1 MQRFF
6 YYDGELRYPGG
17 RQGMWTWQADLA
29 TASVCGVAV
38 KVSDNRLTRKKQ
50 RALLHYCGWELHFD
64 PDGMILQSFNSST
77 PSAPDYQTASRPAS
91 GAPKT
96 FLSHKYCSIGRT
108 LQFSIPGSLLTS
120 PGSLPLLPD
129 REKISI
135 VAGTTAITVMDP
147 TAAPQTSNGIFQKG
161 TIERLTGH
169 AFSSVSAPGVP
180 TLVPDLTIANGSF
193 VLNVPLQTRPFSGA
207 SLLSLTFRVARTLRF
222 AGSKESIAQGIVIVQ
237 LPFFCGHFGAKGLEA
252 RDLSPWPSLEDIF
265 ADMRSRA
272 RSLYAQVPSAVP
284 LYDVVS
290 YNAYGGPIAN
300 PGKLEH
306 QLFLTVKSAI
316 LVFQEYGVN
325 PATLLGTARANS
337 FAHPDAISAS
347 ALSLSGGVPGKHLA
361 VVRSDLGFAVA
372 PINLPFWL
380 GDRPDG
386 TLYTRAKGQPRFP
399 GAFSVRY
406 KDLYGR
412 MFYICILSVHW
423 KASANAAQVQWDL
436 EILLAVKEFL
446 NIEFGCAQSTIVLG
460 DFNQDF
466 FSQSFADLVLILSG
480 NPDYDISRA
489 PTASLWANNRFYD
502 HFWFPAY
509 DASQIPINVI
519 HPSGMCL
526 QPWDINSPCQSCNV
540 ASDNGP
546 AQSSVFAN
554 SAQLTLSA
562 SCETR
567 KHLRCSS
574 RITNHFPTLYD
585 VCLFGPQNCETT
597 EAIFV
602 SWNLDHFAVDRN
614 LVNADAV
621 QEYLAQHSGAA
632 VASMQELGA
641 AWGPNWGPAQDA
653 TWRVPTND
661 APFYF
666 GKQLFSRLYNPN
678 SMDDDSPA
686 LSFDQVQCGAVR
698 YAHPGNNPAST
709 AKSLV
714 YCLYQV
720 KQGSTT
726 KGFNMVASI
735 HDYAGSSGQTPAPLS
750 SGNIPVPNNIGAR
763 LEDFCNSHLATVDV
777 ATRGTWACDF
787 SGSHVGPFAPY
798 QTRVPLVILDL
809 LYYCGTNWELPENC
823 NNPLSGFQLANQV
836 CAVPQPLSTPQNPL
850 PPVPISR
857 ITRPDYVVRDSKID
871 EYLEGLDNEAICTA
885 ATDSQECAGTDLPCR
900 MIAISD
906 HLPVHANLS
915 GSANF

>member
-6 YYDGELRYPGG
+6 YYDGELHYPGG

-29 TASVCGVAV
+29 TASVCRVAV
-38 KVSDNRLTRKKQ
+38 RVSDNRLTRKKQ
-50 RALLHYCGWELHFD
+50 RALLHYCDANGPSSD

-108 LQFSIPGSLLTS
+108 LQCSIPGSLLTS

-193 VLNVPLQTRPFSGA
+193 VLN
-207 SLLSLTFRVARTLRF
+207 
-222 AGSKESIAQGIVIVQ
+222 ESIEQGLVTVQ
-237 LPFFCGHFGAKGLEA
+237 LPFFCGDFGAKGLEA

-284 LYDVVS
+284 LYD
-290 YNAYGGPIAN
+290 
-300 PGKLEH
+300 
-306 QLFLTVKSAI
+306 
-316 LVFQEYGVN
+316 
-325 PATLLGTARANS
+325 
-337 FAHPDAISAS
+337 
-347 ALSLSGGVPGKHLA
+347 
-361 VVRSDLGFAVA
+361 
-372 PINLPFWL
+372 

-399 GAFSVRY
+399 GAFSVQY
-406 KDLYGR
+406 EDLYGR

-460 DFNQDF
+460 I
-466 FSQSFADLVLILSG
+466 SIRTSSLSFAD
-480 NPDYDISRA
+480 
-489 PTASLWANNRFYD
+489 
-502 HFWFPAY
+502 
-509 DASQIPINVI
+509 
-519 HPSGMCL
+519 
-526 QPWDINSPCQSCNV
+526 
-540 ASDNGP
+540 
-546 AQSSVFAN
+546 
-554 SAQLTLSA
+554 
-562 SCETR
+562 
-567 KHLRCSS
+567 
-574 RITNHFPTLYD
+574 
-585 VCLFGPQNCETT
+585 
-597 EAIFV
+597 
-602 SWNLDHFAVDRN
+602 LDHFAVDRN
-614 LVNADAV
+614 LVGADAV
-621 QEYLAQHSGAA
+621 LEYLDQYSGAA

-641 AWGPNWGPAQDA
+641 AWNPNWGPAQDA
-653 TWRVPTND
+653 TWKVPTND
-661 APFYF
+661 APIYF
-666 GKQLFSRLYNPN
+666 GKQLFSRLYNPS
-678 SMDDDSPA
+678 SMDDDSPT
-686 LSFDQVQCGAVR
+686 LWFDQIQCEAVR

-726 KGFNMVASI
+726 QGFNMVASI

-750 SGNIPVPNNIGAR
+750 SGNMPVPTNIGAR

-798 QTRVPLVILDL
+798 QTRVRLVILDL

-871 EYLEGLDNEAICTA
+871 EYLEGLENEAICTA

-915 GSANF
+915 GNANF